1 ISVVSVPFAK
11 GTTTSARVL
20 VGKLPCALLF
30 QSPSRRG
37 QLLRPLMNA
46 VRELRDATFQS
57 PSRRGQLLR
66 RYLRARR
73 RGTKPSFQS
82 PSRRGQLLRH
92 TGPMSVP
99 EHGPCFSPLREGDN
113 YFGPMPFRYCDTLIG
128 VSVPFAKGTT
138 TSAIERIPG
147 TLTGITF
154 QSPSR
159 RGQLLRPSEPPIP
172 L

>member
-66 RYLRARR
+66 PDAV
-73 RGTKPSFQS
+73 QI
-82 PSRRGQLLRH
+82 LRH
-92 TGPMSVP
+92 VDRS
-99 EHGPCFSPLREGDN
+99 FSPLREGDN
-113 YFGPMPFRYCDTLIG
+113 YFGDRKNSGNVDRHH
-128 VSVPFAKGTT
+128 VS
-138 TSAIERIPG
+138 
-147 TLTGITF
+147 
-154 QSPSR
+154 
-159 RGQLLRPSEPPIP
+159 
-172 L
+172 